1 MEAEKTPVLIVD
13 DEYINRLLLEEL
25 LVEYDV
31 ASAEGA
37 TEMWQCLSEKRPDL
51 ILMDIMMPGEDGFS
65 LASKL
70 HDDPRYT
77 NIPIIFVTA
86 KSDGKDV
93 ETGFDLGGRDYVR
106 KPFSARELTTRIKY
120 VLEKNKAENILQKK
134 SFAADKIIDVMLE
147 GMFQIDEKGFIFEVN
162 PAFAML
168 MDNDSKQNIVG
179 KHINDYFI
187 EDNIYKQ
194 ICDIECST
202 KIETVLKT
210 PGSNSIPIVM
220 SVTAM
225 VNEANQL
232 SGYIGVIHDVTKQKM
247 TEQTLID
254 AKNVAE
260 QADKLKSLF
269 LANISHEIRTPMNS
283 IVGFSELLSDPDVA
297 QNDRSEYISI
307 IQKNCETLLN
317 LIDNLLDISQI
328 EAGQMSLTFSN
339 CKINQMLD
347 DLYANFSVLKEK
359 QGKSSVSL
367 RVRKHIEDTNFSINC
382 DNFRLQQIIMN
393 LVGNALKFTSQ
404 GYVEFGYIVDYH
416 NSKIK
421 FYVKDSGIGIPDDK
435 MEIIFDR
442 FGKVEHKGE
451 ERQKGT
457 GLGLAISKNLA
468 ELLGGK
474 LYVKSKYG
482 EGSTFYLELNI

>member
-1 MEAEKTPVLIVD
+1 METEKIHILIID

-25 LVEYDV
+25 LIDYDV
-31 ASAEGA
+31 ASVEGA
-37 TEMWQCLSEKRPDL
+37 NEMWDALDVKRPEL

-106 KPFSARELTTRIKY
+106 KPFSARELQTRIKY
-120 VLEKNKAENILQKK
+120 VLERNKTENLLQKK
-134 SFAADKIIDVMLE
+134 SFAAEKILEVMLE
-147 GMFQIDEKGFIFEVN
+147 GMFQLDENGIIIDVN
-162 PAFAML
+162 PAFVYL
-168 MDNDSKQNIVG
+168 VGNDSKQEIIGKNIDYFFIDDSIFQQIKQIQCSSKIESSVKTIKG
-179 KHINDYFI
+179 NGVPIIMSISTMINDAG
-187 EDNIYKQ
+187 D
-194 ICDIECST
+194 
-202 KIETVLKT
+202 
-210 PGSNSIPIVM
+210 
-220 SVTAM
+220 
-225 VNEANQL
+225 L

-247 TEQTLID
+247 TEQSLID

-260 QADKLKSLF
+260 QADKLKSMF

-283 IVGFSELLSDPDVA
+283 IVGFSELLSEPEVA
-297 QNDRSEYISI
+297 PVDRTEYINI

-328 EAGQMSLTFSN
+328 EAGQMSLTYSN

-359 QGKSSVSL
+359 QGKSQVTL
-367 RVRKHIEDTNFSINC
+367 RVRKHIEDANFGITS

-393 LVGNALKFTSQ
+393 LIGNALKFTNQ
-404 GYVEFGYIVDYH
+404 GFIEFGYIVDYH
-416 NSKIK
+416 NGKIK
-421 FYVKDSGIGIPDDK
+421 FYVKDSGMGIPEDK
-435 MEIIFDR
+435 LEMIFDR
-442 FGKVEHKGE
+442 FGKIENKSD
-451 ERQKGT
+451 ERQKGS

-482 EGSTFYLELNI
+482 EGSTFYLELSL